1 MPEFSANLSLLFTER
16 PFLDR
21 FAAAAQAG
29 FRAVE
34 FQFPYDHDKNAVA
47 EAMRASELVA
57 VLHNLPPGDW
67 SAGERGIAC
76 HPDRTGE
83 FRDGVGTAIDY
94 ARALGCGQLN
104 CLVGL
109 TPDALAEKVR
119 RTLVDSLSFA
129 AAALEKEGI
138 RLLIEPIN
146 DRDMPGFHLTRI
158 AQASEI
164 IDAVGSGNLLIQ
176 FDAYHASAMGDDP
189 VRTLEAHL
197 PRIGHVQIAD
207 HPGRHEPGTGEIDF
221 RRLFDRLDRLGYR
234 GWVGCEYNPAG
245 VTEDGLG
252 WLETEARQS

>member
-1 MPEFSANLSLLFTER
+1 MPKFAANLSLLFTER
-16 PFLDR
+16 SFLER
-21 FAAAAQAG
+21 FAAAARAG

-34 FQFPYDHDKNAVA
+34 FQFPYDHDKDAVA
-47 EAMRASELVA
+47 ETLSASGLVA

-67 SAGERGIAC
+67 STGERGIAC

-83 FRDGVGTAIDY
+83 FQDGVGKAIGY
-94 ARALGCGQLN
+94 ARALGCQQLN

-109 TPDALAEKVR
+109 TRGLAEQAHQ
-119 RTLVDSLSFA
+119 TLVDNLTFA
-129 AAALEKEGI
+129 ATALEREGI

-176 FDAYHASAMGDDP
+176 FDAYHVTAMGDDP
-189 VRTLEAHL
+189 VRTMEAHL

-221 RRLFDRLDRLGYR
+221 RQLFERLDRLGYR

-252 WLETEARQS
+252 WLEIEARRP

>member
-1 MPEFSANLSLLFTER
+1 MPRFAANLSLLFTER

-21 FAAAAQAG
+21 FAAAARAG

-34 FQFPYDHDKNAVA
+34 FQFPYDHDKDAAA
-47 EAMRASELVA
+47 EALRASGLVA

-76 HPDRTGE
+76 HPDRAGE
-83 FRDGVGTAIDY
+83 FQDGIATAIDY
-94 ARALGCGQLN
+94 ARALGCRQLN

-109 TPDALAEKVR
+109 TPDAPAEKVR
-119 RTLVDSLSFA
+119 RTLVDNLSFA
-129 AAALEKEGI
+129 ATALKEQGI

-146 DRDMPGFHLTRI
+146 GRDMPGFHLTRI

-164 IDAVGSGNLLIQ
+164 LDAVGSDNLMIQ

-189 VRTLEAHL
+189 IRTMEAHL
-197 PRIGHVQIAD
+197 PRISHVQIAD
-207 HPGRHEPGTGEIDF
+207 HPGRREPGTGKIDF

-234 GWVGCEYNPAG
+234 GWIGCEYNPMG

-252 WLETEARQS
+252 WLEAEAR